1 MNKFKFEKHITE
13 LELAFKP
20 LASRKE
26 ERDRKL
32 DIYYESFKDAD
43 EYLLSKAIKLL
54 QETYIYKSFPLI
66 SDIFSA
72 IKSARDSMVIQ
83 NEPGSEC
90 NVCQGTGWIIRDYV
104 DEFGVANNIAA
115 PCRHCSVGRAV
126 RKACLIKDKYL
137 KKRKALE
144 KIAITVKAA
153 TEELPDAELF

>member
-54 QETYIYKSFPLI
+54 QETYTYKSFPLI

-83 NEPGSEC
+83 NDPGSEC
-90 NVCQGTGWIIRDYV
+90 NVCQGTGWIIRDYT

-115 PCRHCSVGRAV
+115 PCGYCSVGRAV

-137 KKRKALE
+137 KKRKALR
-144 KIAITVKAA
+144 KAQA
-153 TEELPDAELF
+153 VIKEVVDSLPEADLF